1 MIKMAK
7 IKNHKTKINEEWV
20 KTVKTS
26 KHKSQNKEV
35 IESGVIQNIYEP
47 FIYYN
52 YEVLNPEGQTF
63 YINLRT
69 VVMYS
74 DKTDIY
80 DCTRSIHE
88 EIRHRLDIEL
98 VNCCFFTRVRT
109 IEPELEKTQSKPKQI
124 V

>member
-1 MIKMAK
+1 MKMGK
-7 IKNHKTKINEEWV
+7 IKNHKVKINDEWV
-20 KTVKTS
+20 KTVKTF
-26 KHKSQNKEV
+26 KRNAQNKDVVEM
-35 IESGVIQNIYEP
+35 GVIQNIYEP

-52 YEVLNPEGQTF
+52 YEVLNPELDTF

-69 VVMYS
+69 VVMYY

-109 IEPELEKTQSKPKQI
+109 IEPDLESSHSKPKQI
-124 V
+124 I